1 MKVKILNIETI
12 NELDN
17 YWTNEDFKNLL
28 ELFDFADAGSVKP
41 NELKEMLFMAITDFE
56 PNESAEILLKYKL
69 GEQLNEGQI
78 QSLSHEMMQDK
89 VAEEYPEPNLH
100 YDLFN
105 INQLL
110 YKAYNGTFPNTE
122 ATRLKFEITD
132 DNGIEV
138 ADNKEIIAKVIGGG
152 LSDRSIIKRLF
163 EEQLDGSVEF
173 EDAHKFLWEIKTLA
187 DNQFEILTSKYWIE
201 REDIASDEYEVEI
214 KMFEE

>member
-12 NELDN
+12 NEVSN

-28 ELFDFADAGSVKP
+28 ELFDFADTGSIKP

-78 QSLSHEMMQDK
+78 QSLSHEMTEDK

-122 ATRLKFEITD
+122 ATRLKFEIV
-132 DNGIEV
+132 DNDGIEI
-138 ADNKEIIAKVIGGG
+138 AGNKEIIAKIIGGG
-152 LSDRSIIKRLF
+152 LSERSIIKRLF
-163 EEQLDGSVEF
+163 EEQLTGSVKF
-173 EDAHKFLWEIKTLA
+173 EDAHKFLWETKMIA

-201 REDIASDEYEVEI
+201 GEDIASDEYEVEI